1 MAGIGTIIRK
11 QKVIQTFM
19 MNEERLKQILDAEEQ
34 AQTLY
39 ESTMQEADSLPEQA
53 ERRVQDLLEVTRQK
67 AELDSARLTE
77 EIINP
82 TIIDEIINEYAER
95 TSHRD
100 ALAQINL
107 PKAVDY
113 IVQALLGT
121 TQKA

>member
-1 MAGIGTIIRK
+1 
-11 QKVIQTFM
+11 M

-39 ESTMQEADSLPEQA
+39 ESAMKEANSLPEQA
-53 ERRVQDLLEVTRQK
+53 ELKVQHLLEETRQK

>member
-1 MAGIGTIIRK
+1 
-11 QKVIQTFM
+11 
-19 MNEERLKQILDAEEQ
+19 
-34 AQTLY
+34 
-39 ESTMQEADSLPEQA
+39 
-53 ERRVQDLLEVTRQK
+53 
-67 AELDSARLTE
+67 LTE